1 MQCEMLL
8 HGEPFSGRTPTGNW
22 LNPFF
27 FAPLVALHAL
37 AEPSF
42 ELLRITPFAS
52 GLLALVVNF
61 FLCRRAFDL
70 RTATIST
77 VVLAVLPINIA
88 YSRFAWDASQSLL
101 FTLPVVYVPFIA
113 AKMIRSVR
121 VVSDRR

>member
-1 MQCEMLL
+1 MRDALARRTI
-8 HGEPFSGRTPTGNW
+8 FRRTPTGNW

-37 AEPSF
+37 VEPSF

-77 VVLAVLPINIA
+77 VALAVLPINIA

-101 FTLPVVYVPFIA
+101 FTLPVVYVA
-113 AKMIRSVR
+113 TY
-121 VVSDRR
+121 RRER